1 MKTSSKRVCRQLSGL
16 LYSYGVRE
24 IIISPGTRNAPL
36 VMALARIG
44 KYTMRHCIDER
55 SAAFQA
61 LGAAV
66 ASERPVAIVCTS
78 GSAMLNYA
86 PAIAEAFYS
95 RVPLIAIT
103 ADRPIQWIDQRDSQT
118 IRQYG
123 ALDAIVRKSIDLT
136 DPCEPLFANRLINDA
151 LQAATAPLAG
161 PVHIN
166 VQLDAPLCTEDEIT
180 ESEWHKIDIF
190 RPEPSPDS
198 IRRWI
203 TNNINP
209 TAKIM
214 LAVGGLLPHQAD
226 ALRPIISALHTSGVV
241 IAAEV
246 QSSIGTYSLDTLA
259 ENINSSLYPDIVITI
274 GGSLVS
280 AKMKALLRRIDK
292 LSHITVGYDDNIVD
306 TFHAA
311 TARIECQPEVFLPIL
326 AQHISSS
333 YAAEIDSIMSSQAAP
348 SALAQAISRAVIRHS
363 AALHISNGMSIRTL
377 QGINTGNNPV
387 WSNRGVSGID
397 GTTST
402 AIGAARACPDKA
414 LLFVTGDMSCAYDIN
429 ALAAENIGD
438 NFTMIVIDNGGG
450 DIFRQIQN
458 TRHLPECEPYL
469 AAMTP
474 MPLEKLADAY
484 GFDYK
489 CVNAD
494 NLTDADFDNSL
505 SDNNKSILHITT
517 PKTKTNNI

>member
-1 MKTSSKRVCRQLSGL
+1 MKTSSKSVCRQLSGL
-16 LYSYGVRE
+16 LYTYGVRE

-36 VMALARIG
+36 VMAMVRSG
-44 KYTMRHCIDER
+44 KYIIRHCIDER

-66 ASERPVAIVCTS
+66 ATACPVAIICTS
-78 GSAMLNYA
+78 GTAMLNYA
-86 PAIAEAFYS
+86 PALAEAYYS

-136 DPCEPLFANRLINDA
+136 DPCEPSFANRLINDA
-151 LQAATAPLAG
+151 LQAASAPIAG

-166 VQLDAPLCTEDEIT
+166 VQLDAPLCTEEDIT
-180 ESEWHKIDIF
+180 ETEWHKIDIY

-198 IRRWI
+198 IRLWI

-226 ALRPIISALHTSGVV
+226 TLRHIISALHTSGVA

-246 QSSIGTYSLDTLA
+246 QSSIGSYSLDTLA
-259 ENINSSLYPDIVITI
+259 DNISPFLYPDIVITI

-280 AKMKALLRRIDK
+280 AKMKALLRRLDNLK
-292 LSHITVGYDDNIVD
+292 HITVGYDDNIVD

-311 TARIECQPEVFLPIL
+311 TARIECAPEVFLPLL
-326 AQHISSS
+326 AEHISSH
-333 YAAEIDSIMSSQAAP
+333 YAAEIDSIMRTQATP
-348 SALAQAISRAVIRHS
+348 TALAQAISRAIIRHS
-363 AALHISNGMSIRTL
+363 AALHISNGMSIRSL
-377 QGINTGNNPV
+377 QGIETGNNPV

-402 AIGAARACPDKA
+402 AIGAARSCPDKP
-414 LLFVTGDMSCAYDIN
+414 LLLVTGDMSCAYDIN
-429 ALAAENIGD
+429 ALAAEEIGG
-438 NFTMIVIDNGGG
+438 NFAMIVIDNEGG

-469 AAMTP
+469 AAMPP

-489 CVNAD
+489 FVNAD
-494 NLTDADFDNSL
+494 KLTDADFDNIL
-505 SDNNKSILHITT
+505 SNNNKSILHITT